1 MSEIQV
7 FRLTPEVG
15 RFYYTTTYTRK
26 AGKWPNETYYS
37 TKALRY
43 VGQFVKHYQLGAG
56 DGAIHYDIFKDG
68 DKVNKV
74 DYTYEGTTCF
84 VETNPPASYY
94 SSAIGIASSA
104 ASIES
109 YKNKKQQSVINE
121 SDISFG
127 IDPLP
132 PVEVPAEAPKTAIKT
147 APAKKAASTA
157 TLTPPAATTSSS
169 NKVEYCKDVYIPKP
183 PPESPPDTVKK
194 RKVCCCIQ

>member
-7 FRLTPEVG
+7 FRLTPELG

-37 TKALRY
+37 TKELKY

-56 DGAIHYDIFKDG
+56 NGAIHYDIFKDG
-68 DKVNKV
+68 EKVNKV
-74 DYTYEGTTCF
+74 DYTYEGITCF

-104 ASIES
+104 ASIGS
-109 YKNKKQQSVINE
+109 YKNKKQQSVIDK

-127 IDPLP
+127 IDSLPL
-132 PVEVPAEAPKTAIKT
+132 VEVSCETPTPTPTPKTAVKT
-147 APAKKAASTA
+147 T
-157 TLTPPAATTSSS
+157 TTSSS
-169 NKVEYCKDVYIPKP
+169 NKVDYATDVYIPKP
-183 PPESPPDTVKK
+183 PPDSPPDTVQK
-194 RKVCCCIQ
+194 RKACCCIQ